1 MTAYNKET
9 TVMSLRYSM
18 DIGGVKKVGNNHS
31 SNSRNTMGDNIQK
44 D

>member
-18 DIGGVKKVGNNHS
+18 DIGGVEKVGNNHS
-31 SNSRNTMGDNIQK
+31 NNSRNPMGDDIQK